1 MLDSENSA
9 QPLLDD
15 GMARAYDLLAGSEHR
30 QGSDLLADHVRL
42 LMVAIAYWHFRV
54 ILQPVSI
61 GRSKADYERHARRLS
76 PLVQSLEKIPSQA
89 LIAFSH
95 PRFRASLI
103 LRDSV
108 PPPERTKSQ
117 QRDMVRFAAAWEAD
131 VLATPPARF
140 GKAILEA
147 IHSLIEVYVTVT
159 GLEPTHSTD
168 TVEQLAGFP
177 RSEFGK
183 FCVAFFA
190 AIDPTV
196 SQKTIA
202 GVIRKQ
208 LRTRRRSMRIEAVDK
223 TLRPRTQVRA
233 DIVY

>member
-1 MLDSENSA
+1 MLDSESSA
-9 QPLLDD
+9 QSLLDD

-30 QGSDLLADHVRL
+30 QGGDLQADHVRL
-42 LMVAIAYWHFRV
+42 LIVAIVYLHFKV
-54 ILQPVSI
+54 VLQPVSI

-76 PLVQSLEKIPSQA
+76 PLVESLEQHPSHL
-89 LIAFSH
+89 LIATSH

-108 PPPERTKSQ
+108 RPLERTKSH

-131 VLATPPARF
+131 VLETPPARF

-147 IHSLIEVYVTVT
+147 IHSLIEVYITVT
-159 GLEPTHSTD
+159 GLEPTHSTF
-168 TVEQLAGFP
+168 TVGPLAGFP
-177 RSEFGK
+177 RSAFGK

-190 AIDPTV
+190 AIDPTL

-208 LRTRRRSMRIEAVDK
+208 LRTRREAIRIKASDK
-223 TLRPRTQVRA
+223 MLHPATA
-233 DIVY
+233 GES